1 MKRTVGKEL
10 LPGSPLR
17 LWGQGDDSWGPG
29 LAVSRSFG
37 DKMGQKYGLIYEP
50 EIKSIPIT
58 KSLKHIVMGSDGLF
72 DQIPPAEMASLIHNK
87 SGRGTCRTVA
97 ETAHSRWIGYADDVS
112 AVLLYL

>member
-1 MKRTVGKEL
+1 
-10 LPGSPLR
+10 
-17 LWGQGDDSWGPG
+17 
-29 LAVSRSFG
+29 
-37 DKMGQKYGLIYEP
+37 MGQKYGLIYEP

-112 AVLLYL
+112 AVLLYLWFSIIPSFDDELMRCILTIKGI

>member
-1 MKRTVGKEL
+1 
-10 LPGSPLR
+10 
-17 LWGQGDDSWGPG
+17 
-29 LAVSRSFG
+29 
-37 DKMGQKYGLIYEP
+37 MGQKYGLIYEP